1 MELSEDVPENVGGRD
16 RLARALLA
24 VVLTVAAIRALKNG
38 KRVRGLL
45 AGIGALV
52 FGFNATTKY
61 CGANDALDI
70 DTTSDGVSVDIE
82 GLGGDTADTSDDDA
96 AAGLTCASCGEPIV
110 PGQRRGP
117 NDDDEIVHDDCN

>member
-16 RLARALLA
+16 RLVRVLLA
-24 VVLTVAAIRALKNG
+24 VVLTVAAIRSLKNG

-61 CGANDALDI
+61 CGANDVLGI
-70 DTTSDGVSVDIE
+70 DTSGDGVSVEIE
-82 GLGGDTADTSDDDA
+82 GLGDDDSSEPA
-96 AAGLTCASCGEPIV
+96 SEGALTCANCGEPIV

-117 NDDDEIVHDDCN
+117 NDDDEIVHDACE